1 MSDERIRALDTDLEQ
16 SRNAF
21 LHAREAQRRLSLNTH
36 DVNRTG
42 ANKSRPDSTTPGV
55 THTHDVIPPAANE
68 SQPDSIITHDVN
80 SNTHDV
86 NRSGTQSRLDSN
98 THDVNRPEAQSR
110 QNSNTH
116 DVTRPGAQS
125 RTNLD
130 MQDVPPA
137 PAAARVDE
145 SALLSPTTELNTLLA
160 KDRRMRE
167 NGSPPPVTKTTEHD
181 KMEPEVQ
188 IRRKTWTCEVGVCG
202 FRHPDFET
210 VAEHE
215 KTCSG
220 KRKPFHTESPAA
232 LEVYNRWRRELEAN
246 PNTFWIKD
254 RMEREDDLA
263 IDAGLPPPFG
273 GYRSGLCY
281 PPGELRAPELTAVP
295 HCTTP
300 HPPVT
305 PPPQKRV
312 QPLPPS
318 SPVTPPSQESG
329 QLLPP
334 SSDQPMGGG
343 LADHEPAAAGTGGSE
358 FSHVS
363 ENAVGEAASS
373 HTSPSTTCTPDL
385 VSLHKMSHPPV
396 TPPSQDCGQLLSP
409 STHNTMGDGLVDHE
423 PAVAE
428 VGGSES
434 SHTSK
439 DEIEE
444 FEPRGVSHPPANPP
458 SQESGQPLSPSTH
471 QTMGD
476 GLADREPAVAATGG
490 SEFRDASKDASKD
503 ESETLTSSQK
513 KRLKRKESKAKRVA
527 EEKAPKAMRGVHTR
541 FREMKPCDD
550 EDSDISVEDFSAEGD
565 SLNYCASPSSSF
577 S

>member
-1 MSDERIRALDTDLEQ
+1 MLAHAIASPGHIVVPGSVFQHGQLHASVHHSIMASASANAYRGILARVCPGLLQTHAGQPPWNDSMACTGRPPPPETSGASALNPSAPGWGPATTSVPRAGLSGNSAPRSPRTTRPRDRTPRWKHTAVRNIRSRFPKAYPEQPCPYLRGMSDERIRALDTNLEQ

-42 ANKSRPDSTTPGV
+42 ADKSRPDSTTPGV

-125 RTNLD
+125 RTNLN

-188 IRRKTWTCEVGVCG
+188 IRRKTWTCEVGVCR
-202 FRHPDFET
+202 FQHPDYDT

-220 KRKPFHTESPAA
+220 KPKPFHTESPAA
-232 LEVYNRWRRELEAN
+232 IEVYNRWRREEEAN

-273 GYRSGLCY
+273 GSRSESCY
-281 PPGELRAPELTAVP
+281 SPGELRAPELTAVP
-295 HCTTP
+295 HCTTS

-305 PPPQKRV
+305 PPPQKRDR
-312 QPLPPS
+312 PLLPS
-318 SPVTPPSQESG
+318 SYH
-329 QLLPP
+329 
-334 SSDQPMGGG
+334 PMGSG
-343 LADHEPAAAGTGGSE
+343 PAN
-358 FSHVS
+358 H
-363 ENAVGEAASS
+363 
-373 HTSPSTTCTPDL
+373 D
-385 VSLHKMSHPPV
+385 
-396 TPPSQDCGQLLSP
+396 
-409 STHNTMGDGLVDHE
+409 
-423 PAVAE
+423 PAVA
-428 VGGSES
+428 GTWGSAGKRCAGTRDKR
-434 SHTSK
+434 H
-439 DEIEE
+439 
-444 FEPRGVSHPPANPP
+444 GYWSHPDNI
-458 SQESGQPLSPSTH
+458 G
-471 QTMGD
+471 
-476 GLADREPAVAATGG
+476 
-490 SEFRDASKDASKD
+490 
-503 ESETLTSSQK
+503 
-513 KRLKRKESKAKRVA
+513 
-527 EEKAPKAMRGVHTR
+527 
-541 FREMKPCDD
+541 
-550 EDSDISVEDFSAEGD
+550 
-565 SLNYCASPSSSF
+565 
-577 S
+577 